1 MMGFVA
7 GLVFHKVKIKNE
19 KLRAALAGLC
29 GQVTYII
36 LYLLYTFIKNKIA
49 MGLSFEANMV
59 EVVQKL
65 GVSSINGIISV
76 IVASIFAIAVAKRV
90 KMD

>member
-1 MMGFVA
+1 MGFVA
-7 GLVFHKVKIKNE
+7 GLVFHKTKIKNE
-19 KLRAALAGLC
+19 KAKAALAGFF
-29 GQVTYII
+29 GQITYII
-36 LYLLYTFIKNKIA
+36 LYLLYTFIKNKVA

-65 GVSSINGIISV
+65 GVSSINGVISV
-76 IVASIFAIAVAKRV
+76 IITAIFAMALLKRV

>member
-1 MMGFVA
+1 
-7 GLVFHKVKIKNE
+7 
-19 KLRAALAGLC
+19 
-29 GQVTYII
+29 
-36 LYLLYTFIKNKIA
+36 

>member
-1 MMGFVA
+1 
-7 GLVFHKVKIKNE
+7 
-19 KLRAALAGLC
+19 
-29 GQVTYII
+29 
-36 LYLLYTFIKNKIA
+36 

-65 GVSSINGIISV
+65 GVSSINGVISV
-76 IVASIFAIAVAKRV
+76 IITAIFAMALLKRV